1 MLPENQQNISSH
13 SSTSPQGFGAKDLP
27 ARPRRP
33 VRCNKEVIHGYSPHV
48 ATELG
53 LEASSLL
60 FIFHLWMK
68 NPNAGYHHEG
78 RKWIW
83 NGYLEW
89 QLQMPWFSVY
99 KIGEIIR
106 ELEDKGILISANFH
120 NNPYDR
126 RKWYTIDYRRLYELT
141 GWNPLNLRFSEN
153 PTIEIEDSHDA
164 SKVRATNTNNNHQN
178 KDPQT
183 TTAPDVAL
191 ENRQEEE
198 SNPAPDLSGLPDE
211 QILSQESAPQTP
223 VEAPQ
228 APKPTTLEPTPP
240 KQKQPSQ
247 QPNLPAVQKSN
258 PDAGKIRGLLERA
271 GMPSHKLYTLALGY
285 GLAEI
290 EKALGLLKSQTTEV
304 KNPTGWLTKCLR
316 GKWWKS
322 AERQKKTQSQPWAEE
337 FETWYAWAI
346 DEGIVQDVERRYL
359 PTDYRG
365 EPQVRF
371 NIPDHFTG
379 APYTLEHWRAAAER
393 FPMPESLGRG
403 DLETGGRSQSARF
416 VSKEPL
422 GLGEGETGG
431 RGETSP
437 FVSGEMEDS
446 MSQERSNP
454 INCASENPISK
465 ESSHHPVPTHD
476 VGGCNRGGSQPSP
489 GRGGTSFPV
498 SGEVKDS
505 ISEASSITVPPPMP
519 EETVNR
525 TSENAIPSESPP
537 PPVSESPPL
546 PVQKNPVPKYP
557 DYTTFPWTPKNG
569 WQPGAN
575 RERLRQQKAEW
586 CRKRLLK
593 VSSDADLERLM
604 EKLGDTGPDCI
615 VWVDTHLLLPQEVAR
630 RHMRIEAERYCQQPS
645 IFDPQPGLTLG
656 FDPL

>member
-1 MLPENQQNISSH
+1 
-13 SSTSPQGFGAKDLP
+13 
-27 ARPRRP
+27 
-33 VRCNKEVIHGYSPHV
+33 
-48 ATELG
+48 
-53 LEASSLL
+53 
-60 FIFHLWMK
+60 MK

-99 KIGEIIR
+99 KIGELIR
-106 ELEDKGILISANFH
+106 ELEDKGILISGNFN

-126 RKWYTIDYRRLYELT
+126 RKWYTIDYLRLYELT
-141 GWNPLNLRFSEN
+141 GWNPLNLRFLEN
-153 PTIEIEDSHDA
+153 TTIGSEDSHDA
-164 SKVRATNTNNNHQN
+164 FKTPATNINNNHQN
-178 KDPQT
+178 KDPKT
-183 TTAPDVAL
+183 TTAPNVAL
-191 ENRQEEE
+191 ENYQEEE
-198 SNPAPDLSGLPDE
+198 SNPAPEVSDLPGKQTVNE
-211 QILSQESAPQTP
+211 ESAPQTP

-228 APKPTTLEPTPP
+228 APKPTTLKPTPP
-240 KQKQPSQ
+240 KQKQPPQ

-322 AERQKKTQSQPWAEE
+322 TERQKKTQSKPWAEE
-337 FETWYAWAI
+337 FDTWYAWAI

-359 PTDYRG
+359 PTNYRG
-365 EPQVRF
+365 EPQVRLD
-371 NIPDHFTG
+371 IPDRFSS
-379 APYTLEHWRAAAER
+379 APYTLEHWRKAMEQ
-393 FPMPESLGRG
+393 FPMPESLGLG
-403 DLETGGRSQSARF
+403 DS
-416 VSKEPL
+416 
-422 GLGEGETGG
+422 ETGG
-431 RGETSP
+431 RGESSP
-437 FVSGEMEDS
+437 SVSGEVEGS

-476 VGGCNRGGSQPSP
+476 AGGCNRGGSQPSP

-537 PPVSESPPL
+537 PPVSPSPSL
-546 PVQKNPVPKYP
+546 PVQKDP
-557 DYTTFPWTPKNG
+557 DHTTFPWNPKNG
-569 WQPGAN
+569 WRPGAN
-575 RERLRQQKAEW
+575 RERLRQDKAEW
-586 CRKRLLK
+586 CRKQLLK
-593 VSSDADLERLM
+593 VSSDADLERLITQ
-604 EKLGDTGPDCI
+604 LGETATACI
-615 VWVDTHLLLPQEVAR
+615 AWVDAHLLLPQDVAR

-645 IFDPQPGLTLG
+645 LFDNPASGLNLG
-656 FDPL
+656 FEPG